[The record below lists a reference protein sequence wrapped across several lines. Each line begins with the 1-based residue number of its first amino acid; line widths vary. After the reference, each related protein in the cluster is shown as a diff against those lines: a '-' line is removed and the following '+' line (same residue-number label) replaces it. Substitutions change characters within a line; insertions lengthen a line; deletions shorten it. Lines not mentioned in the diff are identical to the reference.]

1 MGSQFTSWGTFS
13 SEWPRRRQPAT
24 AVQDTARYM
33 ENSSNQQE
41 GASQEALQDVG
52 WVWPV
57 SVRPSVVSRRAR
69 LIDPLTLTQAII
81 IFAAAA
87 VGATAAGISLLAD
100 KSVFDGVV
108 LILSGCI
115 CAVLALRGAARRH
128 RLRVSEPCQPG
139 HPPVAE
145 RSKRADGRR
154 QVLKIIDLIAFAVG
168 LLITIVGVIGVL
180 GDGSQAVV
188 ELVVGLSAMG
198 VALMFFRR

>member
-1 MGSQFTSWGTFS
+1 M
-13 SEWPRRRQPAT
+13 
-24 AVQDTARYM
+24 Y
-33 ENSSNQQE
+33 
-41 GASQEALQDVG
+41 
-52 WVWPV
+52 
-57 SVRPSVVSRRAR
+57 RP
-69 LIDPLTLTQAII
+69 DPLTRAII
-81 IFAAAA
+81 IFAAVA
-87 VGATAAGISLLAD
+87 VGATAAGISLLADD

-115 CAVLALRGAARRH
+115 SAVLVLRGAARRH

-168 LLITIVGVIGVL
+168 LLLTLVGVIGVL
-180 GDGSQAVV
+180 GDGSQAVG

-198 VALMFFRR
+198 VALRFLRR